1 MGNIQNS
8 SNLFSFTTLNQA
20 ISSNTNE
27 FSPSSSSSSSSSTTS
42 TSSRSNNTISNSSVS
57 PPSATQLTKR
67 EQIIF
72 NSLKE
77 IKMNKYFKN
86 LIENGF
92 DDFLTISK
100 VTPSDLTAIGI
111 SDPLDR
117 NLIKSFLNTHFSKLL
132 ALNNDEGMFIP
143 SEIENIKDFLKH
155 IDLEQY
161 SASVQT
167 HFKSLN
173 DFMSN
178 LNLEDLEEIGVKKLG
193 HQKKLMLSVK
203 RFKHESNFYKS
214 SNLTKSL
221 ENIYNSNEKNT
232 NQSVLVK
239 PVPPRR
245 NEKTNYESY
254 SYATLPKKR
263 FNQKLNAI
271 DNADSSI
278 LMQQLEAT
286 PPAMPLISMSPVI
299 NKQSRNKIES
309 SKLKLS
315 MATGNGNGNCNNNAT
330 NSLIKNVNS
339 KTEKKN
345 VQVTKHVLN
354 DIDSMLCDL
363 NRQLDEMLDYEKV
376 VFRV

>member
-27 FSPSSSSSSSSSTTS
+27 FSPSSSSSSSTTS

-57 PPSATQLTKR
+57 PPSSSQLSKR

-77 IKMNKYFKN
+77 IKMDKYFKN

-117 NLIKSFLNTHFSKLL
+117 NHIKSFLNTHFSKLL
-132 ALNNDEGMFIP
+132 TLNNDEMVIP
-143 SEIENIKDFLKH
+143 NEIESIKDFLKH
-155 IDLEQY
+155 INLEHY
-161 SASVQT
+161 SASIQT

-203 RFKHESNFYKS
+203 RFKHQSHFYKS

-221 ENIYNSNEKNT
+221 ENINNLNEKNT

-239 PVPPRR
+239 PVPPIR

-263 FNQKLNAI
+263 FNQKFNSI

-315 MATGNGNGNCNNNAT
+315 MATLNGNGSNNNIT
-330 NSLIKNVNS
+330 NSLIKSVNS

-363 NRQLDEMLDYEKV
+363 NKQLDEMLDYEKV